1 MPKLIMLKG
10 LPASGK
16 TTWAKEQLAKK
27 DYKVLRIN
35 KDDLREMHFGS
46 WSDTKEN
53 FVLGMRNEAVYR
65 GLARGYDVIV
75 DDTNLAPKHEQSL
88 REIALEN
95 KAEFEIKE
103 FPVLLR
109 TALDRNARR
118 PNPVPD
124 AVIHGMW
131 RQMGGD
137 VARYGGQIGM
147 LPEAVI
153 CDIDGTIARAG
164 VRYHYENGAKLLE
177 DMPNYF
183 VIQAVKALTRN
194 AELFFLSGRS
204 EDSREFTEQ
213 WIATHTGIL
222 LPPGIQ
228 RRDLLMRASGDSRRD
243 SIVKRE
249 LYEAHLKGKYQ
260 VIAVFDDRNQVIRE
274 CWEPLGLPVFKVGY
288 VDEEF

>member
-1 MPKLIMLKG
+1 MLRG

-16 TTWAKEQLAKK
+16 TVWAKTQLARK
-27 DYKVLRIN
+27 DYKVIRIN
-35 KDDLREMHFGS
+35 KDDMRAQYFNS
-46 WSDTKEN
+46 DWSDTKEN

-131 RQMGGD
+131 RQMGGNEP
-137 VARYGGQIGM
+137 RYDGTQNAQG
-147 LPEAVI
+147 LPLAVI
-153 CDIDGTIARAG
+153 CDIDGTVARAT
-164 VRYHYENGAKLLE
+164 RKDHYAIDEKLLT
-177 DMPNYF
+177 DVPQLH
-183 VIQAVKALTRN
+183 VIEAVRAVARGKS
-194 AELFFLSGRS
+194 LFFLTGRS
-204 EDSREFTEQ
+204 AEGSKFTED
-213 WIATHTGIL
+213 W
-222 LPPGIQ
+222 
-228 RRDLLMRASGDSRRD
+228 LMKYFDIGEFAQVVISQRASGDSRRD